1 MPEALTT
8 GAADGHDTTYS
19 LRDRSPHPYAN
30 LHNVDESH
38 NEPFEQTSTND
49 PSLSQS
55 ETSTDPEGRRS
66 GKVAGTASE
75 SGTEADDERP
85 HLLKALPPPA
95 FRPSKGLKGKDG
107 TASPI
112 LTPSQLDLEGRRL
125 SQGYFDRKR
134 GRDKSN
140 ASPDRALEEER
151 KLFQARRIAER
162 VRRVSEAALVGVIGL
177 LVAYGSRIWRYEWP
191 WYLIEILSQALAI
204 AGLVAFYP
212 LRMVSV
218 ERERGHLHIW
228 SRFRIPPSFDPAT
241 VLYPTFL
248 PVLVSLSLLPTMPE
262 LLLPN
267 LLLGLA
273 SLPGRLFPSW
283 SWLADINVL
292 HWTISMTPLIVA
304 KLLNQASVISPLLV
318 SKIRVPVS
326 TADLGVESLALL
338 YPLHHCLLPVIHYL
352 TTTSLLPSE
361 KHLLSTALI
370 NLLYFSGSPQMNILR
385 ALLWIGGVAFLV
397 VSFHVLRWN
406 VALAR
411 VPSWRFKDSVGKRAG
426 RHSLLRELKNGLVS
440 WYRGLTGG
448 DFEDEDGEDI
458 HAQIKTH
465 PVRTS
470 TINTQMTA
478 KTSAGEP
485 KSAVEA
491 SAKGRGLLR
500 SVTSGAPQLQ
510 QTTRRRNTI
519 SGPDRASLLPSSLF
533 DHTSP
538 DRSRSRRKGWGL
550 SLTPTQAAL
559 RKGFYS
565 VYFYLCTVAIV
576 FLPIRIIVAND
587 ALDGDEP
594 FMWALDYLFGDLP
607 TLNDVWKYAGSHDLS
622 SHLSSVIS
630 RILTAESVPSLQSSI
645 GEANVRLLVI
655 FYWLIPLFIGIVAV
669 LLLSSYIE
677 VDTRR
682 KIFHGIMVTM
692 LLPTTFVD
700 PCFCALTLSLVLA
713 VFLLLEVVR
722 AGQVPPLGTAIG
734 RFIAPYVDGRD
745 LRGPMVVSHVF
756 LLIGCAIPL
765 WLSLAGAHRS
775 EGGRWPSWELE
786 NGSRQVAMVSGVV
799 CVGMGDAA
807 ASLIG
812 RRYGRRKWP
821 WIGGK
826 SLEGSAAFAGAV
838 TVGLMAAK
846 AWLKIGGWND
856 VYAGQNDG
864 FEQWLMYL
872 VKAMAAGCGAS
883 FMEAVLT
890 GANDNV
896 VVPVALWL
904 LVRGLRL

>member
-1 MPEALTT
+1 MPEALAPD
-8 GAADGHDTTYS
+8 AANERDPTYS
-19 LRDRSPHPYAN
+19 LRDRSPHPYTNSHN
-30 LHNVDESH
+30 LAESH
-38 NEPFEQTSTND
+38 EEALDKTYSNHT
-49 PSLSQS
+49 PSSHS
-55 ETSTDPEGRRS
+55 ENYADPEGSRVVKL
-66 GKVAGTASE
+66 GGTASE

-95 FRPSKGLKGKDG
+95 FRPSKGLKVKDG
-107 TASPI
+107 TSSPL

-125 SQGYFDRKR
+125 SQGYFDRRR
-134 GRDKSN
+134 GRDKTT

-151 KLFQARRIAER
+151 KLFEARRTAER
-162 VRRVSEAALVGVIGL
+162 IRRVSEGALVGIIGL
-177 LVAYGSRIWRYEWP
+177 LVAYGSRVWRYEWP

-218 ERERGHLHIW
+218 ERDQGHLHIW

-292 HWTISMTPLIVA
+292 HWTISLTPLIVV
-304 KLLNQASVISPLLV
+304 KLLAQASSVLPLLAR
-318 SKIRVPVS
+318 KIRIPSS
-326 TADLGVESLALL
+326 TADLGLESLALL
-338 YPLHHCLLPVIHYL
+338 YPLHHSMLPVIHYL

-361 KHLLSTALI
+361 KHLLSTVLI
-370 NLLYFSGSPQMNILR
+370 NLFYFSGSPQMHILR
-385 ALLWIGGVAFLV
+385 ALLWIGGVPFLV
-397 VSFHVLRWN
+397 VFFHVLRWN

-411 VPSWRFKDSVGKRAG
+411 VPSWRFKDSVRKRNG
-426 RHSLLRELKNGLVS
+426 RHPLLQDLKHDLWS
-440 WYRGLTGG
+440 WYNRLIGTAS
-448 DFEDEDGEDI
+448 DDEDEDDTP
-458 HAQIKTH
+458 AQAR
-465 PVRTS
+465 PRPSRTPS
-470 TINTQMTA
+470 FFTSMGA
-478 KTSAGEP
+478 KMSAGGP
-485 KSAVEA
+485 PSAVEA
-491 SAKGRGLLR
+491 SVNGLSR
-500 SVTSGAPQLQ
+500 AMTNGPPENQP
-510 QTTRRRNTI
+510 TTRRRNTI
-519 SGPDRASLLPSSLF
+519 AGLDRANLLAPFTMDVAS
-533 DHTSP
+533 TE
-538 DRSRSRRKGWGL
+538 RGRSRRKGWGL

-559 RKGFYS
+559 RKGLYS
-565 VYFYLCTVAIV
+565 VYFYTCTV
-576 FLPIRIIVAND
+576 LIIVLPVRITIAQE
-587 ALDGDEP
+587 ALGGAEP
-594 FMWALDYLFGDLP
+594 FLWAFNYLFGDLLN
-607 TLNDVWKYAGSHDLS
+607 LNDARIYLERYASYADLS
-622 SHLSSVIS
+622 
-630 RILTAESVPSLQSSI
+630 RIVNHIVTAPSIPSLQATI

-655 FYWLIPLFIGIVAV
+655 AYWLIPLFIGIVAV

-700 PCFCALTLSLVLA
+700 PCFCAFALGLVLA
-713 VFLLLEVVR
+713 IFLLLEVVR

-775 EGGRWPSWELE
+775 QDGRWPGWQLE
-786 NGSRQVAMVSGVV
+786 NDTRQVAMVSGVV

-838 TVGLMAAK
+838 TIGLMASK
-846 AWLKIGGWND
+846 AWLKVGGWND
-856 VYAGQNDG
+856 VYAGANDG
-864 FEQWLMYL
+864 FEQWMICL

>member
-1 MPEALTT
+1 
-8 GAADGHDTTYS
+8 
-19 LRDRSPHPYAN
+19 
-30 LHNVDESH
+30 
-38 NEPFEQTSTND
+38 
-49 PSLSQS
+49 LSQS
-55 ETSTDPEGRRS
+55 EIYADSGGRRS
-66 GKVAGTASE
+66 GKLVGTASE

-134 GRDKSN
+134 GRDKAN

-151 KLFQARRIAER
+151 KLFEARRTAER
-162 VRRVSEAALVGVIGL
+162 IRRVSEAALVGVIGL

-218 ERERGHLHIW
+218 ERDQGHLHIW

-304 KLLNQASVISPLLV
+304 KLLDQASAFLPLLA
-318 SKIRVPVS
+318 SKIRIPSS

-338 YPLHHCLLPVIHYL
+338 YPLHHCMLPVIHYL
-352 TTTSLLPSE
+352 TTTSLLPTE

-370 NLLYFSGSPQMNILR
+370 NLLYFSGSPQMHILR
-385 ALLWIGGVAFLV
+385 VLLWIGGVAFLV

-411 VPSWRFKDSVGKRAG
+411 VPSWRFKDSVRKRAG
-426 RHSLLRELKNGLVS
+426 RHSLLQELKSSVVS
-440 WYRGLTGG
+440 WYRELTGAG
-448 DFEDEDGEDI
+448 FENEDDEDAHDRI
-458 HAQIKTH
+458 RPRPLKA
-465 PVRTS
+465 PS
-470 TINTQMTA
+470 LYTQVPA
-478 KTSAGEP
+478 KMSAGEP

-491 SAKGRGLLR
+491 SANGRGLSR
-500 SVTSGAPQLQ
+500 SVTNGAPELQ
-510 QTTRRRNTI
+510 PITKRRNTI

-533 DHTSP
+533 DHASP

-550 SLTPTQAAL
+550 SLTPTQAVL

-565 VYFYLCTVAIV
+565 VYFYICTVAIIV
-576 FLPIRIIVAND
+576 LPVRTIVAEE
-587 ALDGDEP
+587 ALDGAEP

-607 TLNDVWKYAGSHDLS
+607 TISDAWNYAGTYDLS
-622 SHLSSVIS
+622 SDLGSVVNK
-630 RILTAESVPSLQSSI
+630 ILAAESVPSLQSSI

-655 FYWLIPLFIGIVAV
+655 LYWLIPLFIGIVAV

-775 EGGRWPSWELE
+775 QDGRWPGWELE

-838 TVGLMAAK
+838 TIGLMGAK

-856 VYAGQNDG
+856 VYAGDNDG
-864 FEQWLMYL
+864 IEQWLTYL